1 MWDED
6 FYDEPNEFDRQIA
19 EFKVGL
25 MDAVKDDFKAEM
37 ENLRKENEELQE
49 VKKRMKDIEFERRQE
64 KNEVERIRREAVD
77 EAKKDRLT
85 QLLEGMRHTVYTV
98 DYEYENK
105 PKCDKCNDDRNVEYT
120 TPLGR
125 VAHEACLCKK
135 TIKNHFV
142 KEMQAF
148 RISLNSQGDA
158 LLTGFYDEFRDESIK
173 IHDIMGSEV
182 KNEDVREWKP
192 YFETKERAESYCEW
206 ANKNRR

>member
-1 MWDED
+1 MYDD
-6 FYDEPNEFDRQIA
+6 FYNEPSEFEQQID
-19 EFKVGL
+19 EFKQGL
-25 MDAVKDDFKAEM
+25 LNAVKEEYKTEM
-37 ENLRKENEELQE
+37 ESLRKENSELQD

-64 KNEVERIRREAVD
+64 KNEVERIRREAVS
-77 EAKKDRLT
+77 EAKKTRLDS
-85 QLLEGMRHTVYTV
+85 LLEGMRHTVYTV

-142 KEMQAF
+142 KEVPAYQI
-148 RISLNSQGDA
+148 RLNSQGDA
-158 LLTGFYDEFRDESIK
+158 LLTGFHDEFRDNSIR
-173 IHDIMGSEV
+173 IDDIMGSDV
-182 KNEDVREWKP
+182 KNEDVREWEP
-192 YFETKERAESYCEW
+192 YFNTKERAENYCEW